1 MGENFPVI
9 LPKCRIPSYIQGFF
23 TWRKSATWDRRL
35 YFPSEGRRAED
46 FFALKNP
53 TVSAGFEPANL
64 GTKGLFSP
72 LSKVGNPVGIFS
84 KNKKIYAFSKKKI
97 VQKTIAE
104 FYENLTKL
112 QPQILGRRLKDFL
125 SKEKF
130 FFEFLNKTRKEFF
143 NCLNEYNRCLF

>member
-1 MGENFPVI
+1 
-9 LPKCRIPSYIQGFF
+9 
-23 TWRKSATWDRRL
+23 
-35 YFPSEGRRAED
+35 
-46 FFALKNP
+46 
-53 TVSAGFEPANL
+53 L

-97 VQKTIAE
+97 VQKTNAE